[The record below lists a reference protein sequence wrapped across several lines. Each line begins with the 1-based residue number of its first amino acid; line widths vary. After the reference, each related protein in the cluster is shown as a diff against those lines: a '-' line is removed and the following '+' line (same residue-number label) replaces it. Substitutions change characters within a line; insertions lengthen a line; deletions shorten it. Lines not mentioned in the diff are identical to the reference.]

1 MNQKL
6 FTIIFFLKLLKKR
19 EKYKWTLLMFKK
31 KKKELGNN
39 NCLNE
44 SCSVTYTR
52 KSLSFSMAFFSK
64 GRLNTSMPAVSVYLY
79 LHISV

>member
-1 MNQKL
+1 MD
-6 FTIIFFLKLLKKR
+6 FT
-19 EKYKWTLLMFKK
+19 YVQK